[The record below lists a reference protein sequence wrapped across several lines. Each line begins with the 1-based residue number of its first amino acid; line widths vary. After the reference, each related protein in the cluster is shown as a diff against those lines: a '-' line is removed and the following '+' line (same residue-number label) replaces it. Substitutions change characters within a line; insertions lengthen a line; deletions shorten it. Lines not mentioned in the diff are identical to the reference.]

1 MDLNQQYAR
10 HQRALMGA
18 VGAADVDDRI
28 AKLAQASLIAGRIS
42 EFQHGLGAAA
52 ACAWSKAQ
60 FDSAAILNTGSE
72 SAFCSP
78 STLPSTTR
86 EGRETRVVIASPSV

>member
-1 MDLNQQYAR
+1 MDLNHQYAQ

-18 VGAADVDDRI
+18 DGAANDDDR
-28 AKLAQASLIAGRIS
+28 LAELVKASHIAGRIS

-60 FDSAAILNTGSE
+60 FANPAALTTGVE
-72 SAFCSP
+72 A
-78 STLPSTTR
+78 TH
-86 EGRETRVVIASPSV
+86 

>member
-1 MDLNQQYAR
+1 MDLNHQYAQ

-18 VGAADVDDRI
+18 EGAANDDDRL
-28 AKLAQASLIAGRIS
+28 AKLAKASHIAGRIS

-60 FDSAAILNTGSE
+60 LGNPATLATGFE
-72 SAFCSP
+72 A
-78 STLPSTTR
+78 TH
-86 EGRETRVVIASPSV
+86 

>member
-1 MDLNQQYAR
+1 MDLNQQYAK

-18 VGAADVDDRI
+18 VGAANVDDRI

-72 SAFCSP
+72 TAFLFP
-78 STLPSTTR
+78 
-86 EGRETRVVIASPSV
+86 EHIAIDNSRRSRDSRRNRIA

>member
-1 MDLNQQYAR
+1 MDLNHQYAQ

-18 VGAADVDDRI
+18 ECAANDDDRL
-28 AKLAQASLIAGRIS
+28 AKLVKASRIAGRIS

-60 FDSAAILNTGSE
+60 FANPATLATGFK
-72 SAFCSP
+72 A
-78 STLPSTTR
+78 TQ
-86 EGRETRVVIASPSV
+86 